1 MNHETG
7 TFNDHSNGLKYI
19 ALSRAPKV
27 AGIPAHEL
35 TDAISQGRL
44 NVVEVSGCKCVTL
57 ADLVAF
63 VEGAE

>member
-1 MNHETG
+1 MSHETG
-7 TFNDHSNGLKYI
+7 TFSNHGNGLKYV

-35 TDAISQGRL
+35 TDAISQGRI

-57 ADLVAF
+57 AELVAF
-63 VEGAE
+63 VQGAK